1 MEELKAGDKA
11 PPFEA
16 SDQDGIQRRLPD
28 YKGKRLFLFFYPKAS
43 TSG

>member
-16 SDQDGIQRRLPD
+16 SDQDGLFNVLNYAAGAKPLRRN
-28 YKGKRLFLFFYPKAS
+28 
-43 TSG
+43 

>member
-16 SDQDGIQRRLPD
+16 NDQDGIQRRLSD